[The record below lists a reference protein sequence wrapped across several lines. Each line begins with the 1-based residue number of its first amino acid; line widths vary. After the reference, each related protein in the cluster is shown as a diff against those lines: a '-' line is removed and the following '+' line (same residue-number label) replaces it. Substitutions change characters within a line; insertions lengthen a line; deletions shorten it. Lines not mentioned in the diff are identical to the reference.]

1 MNTNS
6 TNARIG
12 PIELAPSIRRS
23 NAWTFFYAAFF
34 SIGIITFLSIGQT
47 YILNVHLGIPEN
59 EQGAISGNLVVWTE
73 LIALLFFIPAGI
85 LMDRI
90 GRRPLYVAGFLLIG
104 ITYLL
109 YPFAGS
115 VSDLFLYRIIYAL
128 GMVAV
133 TGALSTV
140 LVDYPA
146 ERSRGKMVA
155 LIGLLNGLG
164 IVITN
169 QFFGSLPAMLV
180 KRGMSDIEAGIV
192 THASVAVIATIAAI
206 VCAGGLQK
214 GVPFKEEKRPGLRE
228 LFTNGLTAARNP
240 RILLSYTAAFIA
252 RGDQSINGTFISLWG
267 MNAGIAMGLSY
278 DDAFWKGTLIFI
290 ITQVAA
296 LIWAPLVGPLIDRI
310 NRVSALAVCMFL
322 AMLGNLSV
330 LVLDNPF
337 EPIGYLVFILLG
349 IGQISVFLGAQS
361 LIGQEAPATKR
372 GSILGTFNISGA
384 IGILIIAKAGGNLF
398 DSLSPQA
405 PFVIVGT
412 INALLMFFSIYVR
425 IKAPHKL
432 NHATDNA

>member
-412 INALLMFFSIYVR
+412 INALLMLFSIYVR

>member
-1 MNTNS
+1 MTDS
-6 TNARIG
+6 TTHAKIG
-12 PIELAPSIRRS
+12 PIDLADSIKPRH
-23 NAWTFFYAAFF
+23 AWTFFYAAFF

-47 YILNVHLGIPEN
+47 YILNVHLGIPEK

-90 GRRPLYVAGFLLIG
+90 GRRPVYVAGFLLIG
-104 ITYLL
+104 LTYLL

-115 VSDLFLYRIIYAL
+115 VSDLFLFRIIYAL

-146 ERSRGKMVA
+146 DRSRGKMVA

-169 QFFGSLPAMLV
+169 QFFGSLPKLLV
-180 KRGMSDIEAGIV
+180 ARGMGDVEAGIA
-192 THASVAVIATIAAI
+192 THAGVAAIATLAAI
-206 VCAGGLQK
+206 VCAGGLKK
-214 GVPFKEEKRPGLRE
+214 GVPFKQKKRPRLRE

-240 RILLSYTAAFIA
+240 RISLSYAAAFIA

-267 MNAGIAMGLSY
+267 MNAGIAMGLTP
-278 DDAFWKGTLIFI
+278 DDAFWKGTVIFI

-296 LIWAPLVGPLIDRI
+296 LVWAPMIGPLIDRI
-310 NRVSALAVCMFL
+310 NRVTALAVCMGL

-330 LVLDNPF
+330 LLLDNPF
-337 EPIGYLVFILLG
+337 EPIGYLVFILMG

-361 LIGQEAPATKR
+361 LIGQEAPLEAR
-372 GSILGTFNISGA
+372 GSIIGTFNISGA
-384 IGILIIAKAGGNLF
+384 IGILIIAKAGGDLF
-398 DSLSPQA
+398 DSMSPQA
-405 PFVIVGT
+405 PFVIVGA
-412 INALLMFFSIYVR
+412 INFLVMLGGAWLRAREVR
-425 IKAPHKL
+425 EARH
-432 NHATDNA
+432 